1 MTRIVNVDQGDY
13 VIKVQ
18 PGNNIVL
25 KGNVDVKGSQ
35 TTVNSTD
42 TTISDNIFTLNTGEI
57 GPGINVPIKLGLSGF
72 KIDRGGSG
80 GSTVTTV
87 NGVTVT
93 TPIGDPL
100 TAQVLFSENDAYY
113 NAGTSTRLS
122 GSFLLQTSTGA
133 ITSLSNLKLNSAE
146 LRAISNNGTNS
157 IEFDLR
163 NSNAVIN
170 VVNSTFN
177 SEEYQTRVTD
187 ESLVTKKYVTSYI
200 TSGTITLGMADVDK
214 LYKRDV
220 DNNEASKVLATL
232 TSIEMSIAAT
242 KIATI
247 TSSGLHV
254 NTIKPYTGTTVNIDS
269 ILSLTDQTSSP
280 SSIAGK
286 TQIYSKTTEGPGR
299 SGIFFKSAVS
309 DDELVAKNRA
319 VLLSMLF

>member
-18 PGNNIVL
+18 PGNHIVL

-57 GPGINVPIKLGLSGF
+57 GPGINVPIKLGISGIA
-72 KIDRGGSG
+72 IDRGTIS
-80 GSTVTTV
+80 SQSAS
-87 NGVTVT
+87 
-93 TPIGDPL
+93 
-100 TAQVLFSENDAYY
+100 AQFLFSETDEYY
-113 NAGTSTRLS
+113 NAGTSSRS
-122 GSFLLQTSTGA
+122 AGSFLLRTTNGD
-133 ITSLSNLKLNSAE
+133 INTLSNLKLNSAE

-157 IEFDLR
+157 LEFDLR

-170 VVNSTFN
+170 IVNSTYN
-177 SEEYQTRVTD
+177 GEEYQTRVTD

-200 TSGTITLGMADVDK
+200 TSGTITVGMADVDK

-220 DNNEASKVLATL
+220 DDNEASKVLATL
-232 TSIEMSIAAT
+232 TSIEMSIGAT
-242 KIATI
+242 KIATV
-247 TSSGLHV
+247 TSTGLNV

-280 SSIAGK
+280 SSISGK